1 MDCNNGNGV
10 RLGSVVADEDVIEVV
25 VVELNEVDEVDTAA
39 VAEGAHVVAAT
50 GCSGGDSE
58 DIDVDCFF
66 ITNDDAPS
74 RPLNAVGSAEVL
86 SAAGALSLRVEMV
99 L

>member
-50 GCSGGDSE
+50 GGSGGDSE

-66 ITNDDAPS
+66 RAEDDALS
-74 RPLNAVGSAEVL
+74 RPLKAVRSVEVL

>member
-1 MDCNNGNGV
+1 MVSDSEDCNNGNGV

-39 VAEGAHVVAAT
+39 FVAAT

-66 ITNDDAPS
+66 SANDDAPS
-74 RPLNAVGSAEVL
+74 RPLNAVRSAEVL
-86 SAAGALSLRVEMV
+86 SAAGTLSLRVEMV